1 MSISNPLE
9 RELNIAERQLLANL
23 NSPDKIQLFLDELTY
38 STEPIYRCPLRVL
51 RDRTAHCFD
60 GGMFAAAALS
70 RLGFPPLVVD
80 LIPSNRDDDHLLAV
94 YKVDGYWGAVAKS
107 NFVGLRFR
115 EPIFRSLRELVMSYF
130 EQYYN
135 INHEKTLRGYT
146 MPLNLKKFDR
156 YEWTI
161 KDEPLDLIAHHL
173 DEIRKFNILTPTMID
188 RLAAVDERSYQAGLS
203 GSNPAG
209 LYQPPPHEKSV
220 EKSK

>member
-1 MSISNPLE
+1 MAVNDPLE
-9 RELNIAERQLLANL
+9 RELNIAERRLLASL
-23 NSPDKIQLFLDELTY
+23 NSPLKIQLFLDELTY
-38 STEPIYRCPLRVL
+38 STEPIYRSPLRVL
-51 RDRTAHCFD
+51 RDRIAHCFD

-70 RLGFPPLVVD
+70 RLGFTPLIVD
-80 LIPSNRDDDHLLAV
+80 LIPNNRDDDHLLAV
-94 YKVDGYWGAVAKS
+94 YKIDGHWGAVAKS

-115 EPIFRSLRELVMSYF
+115 EPIFRSLRELVISYF

-161 KDEPLDLIAHHL
+161 KDESLDLIAQRL
-173 DEIRKFNILTPTMID
+173 DEIRRFNILTPSMIT
-188 RLAAVDERSYQAGLS
+188 RLATVDERSYQSGLS

-209 LYQPPPHEKSV
+209 LYQPLSHDKLV
-220 EKSK
+220 EKS